1 MTCKCHPDSPFLWM
15 NRTGPS
21 IFAKDINFA
30 PKGASGKTGSQ
41 LATDVV
47 EEKRKEGKMHGTI
60 HNLGS
65 KSKQKEEALIAY
77 KQFGIYSRAKP
88 NVKPSLNKYEK

>member
-15 NRTGPS
+15 NRTEPS
-21 IFAKDINFA
+21 IFAKDVYFMA
-30 PKGASGKTGSQ
+30 KGTSGKSGSQ

-60 HNLGS
+60 HNLGGRS
-65 KSKQKEEALIAY
+65 KEKEAKLLAY
-77 KQFGIYSRAKP
+77 KQFGIYTRAKP

>member
-1 MTCKCHPDSPFLWM
+1 MTCKCHPDSPFHWRE
-15 NRTGPS
+15 RTEPS
-21 IFAKDINFA
+21 IFAADPTFMA
-30 PKGASGKTGSQ
+30 KGMTGKSGSQ

-47 EEKRKEGKMHGTI
+47 EEKRKEGKMHGSI
-60 HNLGS
+60 PNLGS
-65 KSKQKEEALIAY
+65 RSKQKEEQLLAY

>member
-1 MTCKCHPDSPFLWM
+1 M
-15 NRTGPS
+15 
-21 IFAKDINFA
+21 AK
-30 PKGASGKTGSQ
+30 GSQGKSGSQ

-65 KSKQKEEALIAY
+65 RSKEKELALIAY
-77 KQFGIYSRAKP
+77 KQFGIYTRAKP